1 MFNNQFKT
9 MIYVADVEAEKAFW
23 SKMGFVIVKEEIILD
38 FPTFEMKIAPDTQ
51 TSFVVYST
59 AFIEKYSPDLLNN
72 QPNLLFFT
80 SNIEMVYQLVK
91 TISPAVSDLNE
102 LPYKNFSF
110 ESPNGQ
116 FYTVRAEES
125 Y

>member
-1 MFNNQFKT
+1 MFNNNFKT
-9 MIYVADVEAEKAFW
+9 MIYVADVAAEKAFW
-23 SKMGFVIVKEEIILD
+23 SKMGFVIIKEEDILD
-38 FPTFEMKIAPDTQ
+38 FPTFEMKISPESQ

-59 AFIEKYSPDLLNN
+59 AFIEKYSPDLLKN

-80 SNIEMVYQLVK
+80 DNIEMVYQLVSL
-91 TISPAVSDLNE
+91 ISPLVSDLNQ

-116 FYTVRAEES
+116 FYTVREAE
-125 Y
+125 

>member
-1 MFNNQFKT
+1 MFNSNFKT
-9 MIYVADVEAEKAFW
+9 MIYVADVAAEKDFW
-23 SKMGFVIVKEEIILD
+23 TKMGFVIVKEEDILD
-38 FPTFEMKIAPDTQ
+38 FPTFEMKISPDSQ

-59 AFIEKYSPDLLNN
+59 AFIEKYSPDLLKN

-80 SNIEMVYQLVK
+80 DNIEMVYQLVSL
-91 TISPAVSDLNE
+91 ISPLVSNLNQ

-116 FYTVRAEES
+116 FYTVREAE
-125 Y
+125 

>member
-1 MFNNQFKT
+1 MFNNPYKT
-9 MIYVADVEAEKAFW
+9 MIYVADVEAEKNFW
-23 SKMGFVIVKEEIILD
+23 SKMGFIIVKEDIILE
-38 FPTFEMKIAPDTQ
+38 FPTFEMKISPDSQ

-59 AFIEKYSPDLLNN
+59 AFIEQYSPELLGN

-80 SNIEMVYQLVK
+80 HNIEMVYQLVK
-91 TISPAVSDLNE
+91 TVSPAVSDLNE

-110 ESPNGQ
+110 ESPNRQ
-116 FYTVRAEES
+116 FYTVREEES